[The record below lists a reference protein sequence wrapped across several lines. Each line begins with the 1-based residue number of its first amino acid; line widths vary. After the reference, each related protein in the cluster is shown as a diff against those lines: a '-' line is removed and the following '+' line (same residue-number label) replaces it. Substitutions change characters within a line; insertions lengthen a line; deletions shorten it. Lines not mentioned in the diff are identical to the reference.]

1 MIRHHN
7 KFPNRADCFLTKGH
21 ARCWHVGQG
30 RTLGHLHEV
39 LAAMDKQLLGAKL
52 GKVVGKVIFQIFR
65 NLIKINVFL
74 LFNQPVCG
82 ILW

>member
-7 KFPNRADCFLTKGH
+7 KFPNKADWSLKKGH

-30 RTLGHLHEV
+30 RTLGHLHQV

-52 GKVVGKVIFQIFR
+52 GKFVGKVIFPIFR
-65 NLIKINVFL
+65 NLIK
-74 LFNQPVCG
+74 
-82 ILW
+82 